1 MSREYF
7 ILNKYTHLTRCHKI
21 CKYVL
26 LIEKNIE
33 KQFITESSKL
43 KRKRES
49 SSKFSCLWKL

>member
-7 ILNKYTHLTRCHKI
+7 ILNKYTHVTRCHKI

-43 KRKRES
+43 KKEKRI
-49 SSKFSCLWKL
+49 